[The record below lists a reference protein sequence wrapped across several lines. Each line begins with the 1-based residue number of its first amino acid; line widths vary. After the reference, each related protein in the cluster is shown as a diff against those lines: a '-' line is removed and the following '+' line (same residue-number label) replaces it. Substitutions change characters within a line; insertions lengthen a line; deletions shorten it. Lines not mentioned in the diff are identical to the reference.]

1 MSGVNDTESSYSNLR
16 EHTNGNGCGTTVE
29 NIHHMFTLH
38 SRRQLQMLR
47 KASKHSYTFED
58 PGLHGK
64 ESVKLC
70 QYLGY
75 YAFRMK

>member
-1 MSGVNDTESSYSNLR
+1 
-16 EHTNGNGCGTTVE
+16 
-29 NIHHMFTLH
+29 
-38 SRRQLQMLR
+38 MLR